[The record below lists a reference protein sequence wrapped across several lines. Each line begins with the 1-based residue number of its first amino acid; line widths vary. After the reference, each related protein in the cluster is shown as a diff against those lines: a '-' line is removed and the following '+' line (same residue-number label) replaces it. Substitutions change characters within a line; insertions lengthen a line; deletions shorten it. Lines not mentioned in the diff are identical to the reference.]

1 MRFGNRIHVLSNK
14 YVNEILLKY
23 QNKNGELKKE
33 LLPIRI
39 KEHPELDNYPLLND
53 KYHKN
58 FKHVIGVCQ
67 WLIVAFRF
75 NLFYAVSSLSILL
88 TSLRVGHLDL
98 SISIFGYMKK

>member
-53 KYHKN
+53 KDHKN
-58 FKHVIGVCQ
+58 FEHVIGVCQ
-67 WLIVAFRF
+67 WLIVAVIFD
-75 NLFYAVSSLSILL
+75 LEYAVPSLIILL
-88 TSLRVGHLDL
+88 DAP
-98 SISIFGYMKK
+98 